1 MDVSYLIGGAAWL
14 AVLGYFGWRIW
25 SCQRRLIPVSRE
37 ITWVVYL
44 LTVPLVLL
52 AWALFPGMSQAASA
66 VVFVVWLVVS
76 GYISYQLN
84 HRFNAWVEEEKKK
97 KKEEREEF

>member
-1 MDVSYLIGGAAWL
+1 MGVSYLIGGAAWL
-14 AVLGYFGWRIW
+14 AVLGYFAWRILN
-25 SCQRRLIPVSRE
+25 CRKMLIPVNQE
-37 ITWVVYL
+37 ISWVVYL
-44 LTVPLVLL
+44 LTLPLPILV
-52 AWALFPGMSQAASA
+52 WVLFPGLSRAASA

-76 GYISYQLN
+76 GYTSYQLN

>member
-14 AVLGYFGWRIW
+14 AVLGYFSWRIW

-37 ITWVVYL
+37 ITWAVYL

>member
-37 ITWVVYL
+37 ITWAVYL
-44 LTVPLVLL
+44 LTVPLWV
-52 AWALFPGMSQAASA
+52 LFPNLSRAASA

-84 HRFNAWVEEEKKK
+84 YRFNAWVEEEKKK

>member
-14 AVLGYFGWRIW
+14 AVLGYFAWRILNG
-25 SCQRRLIPVSRE
+25 RRMRIPVNQE
-37 ITWVVYL
+37 ISWVVYL
-44 LTVPLVLL
+44 LTLPLPILV
-52 AWALFPGMSQAASA
+52 WVLFPGLSRAASA
-66 VVFVVWLVVS
+66 VVFVAWLVAS

-84 HRFNAWVEEEKKK
+84 RRFNAWVEEEKKK

>member
-1 MDVSYLIGGAAWL
+1 
-14 AVLGYFGWRIW
+14 
-25 SCQRRLIPVSRE
+25 
-37 ITWVVYL
+37 
-44 LTVPLVLL
+44 
-52 AWALFPGMSQAASA
+52 MSQAASA

>member
-1 MDVSYLIGGAAWL
+1 METYLIGGAAWL
-14 AVLGYFGWRIW
+14 AVLGYFG
-25 SCQRRLIPVSRE
+25 QRRLIPVSRE
-37 ITWVVYL
+37 ITWAVYL

>member
-1 MDVSYLIGGAAWL
+1 M
-14 AVLGYFGWRIW
+14 
-25 SCQRRLIPVSRE
+25 
-37 ITWVVYL
+37 YL

-66 VVFVVWLVVS
+66 VVFVVWLVAS